1 MLREEST
8 ASHLPALKRMPA
20 LLDGIVVVV
29 VEDDPDSL
37 DLLRAVLEQRGAVVV
52 PASDATSALEKL
64 TRIRPDVLVTDMSMP
79 GRDGWWLMH
88 EARTQG
94 LLTGVAAVA
103 VTAVSLTPQQV
114 REAGFD
120 VYLRKPI
127 DPAVLCARV
136 HDLARRSTERTA

>member
-1 MLREEST
+1 
-8 ASHLPALKRMPA
+8 
-20 LLDGIVVVV
+20 V

-37 DLLRAVLEQRGAVVV
+37 ELLRAVMEQRGAVVV
-52 PASDATSALEKL
+52 SAPDATSALEKL
-64 TRIRPDVLVTDMSMP
+64 THVRPDVLVTDMSMP

-103 VTAVSLTPQQV
+103 VTAVTLTPQQV

-127 DPAVLCARV
+127 DPALLCARV
-136 HDLARRSTERTA
+136 HAVARRSTRRSA